1 MTNSKPST
9 TLLFGSSGSGK
20 GTQANLLTEALR
32 GAAGGSDVLHI
43 ETGAL
48 FRDFIGNNRSYTSS
62 LTTETLKGGGLLPVF
77 LPVWIWTN
85 YFVEH
90 YTGNEHLILDGLAR
104 RYYEA
109 PVLDS
114 ALRFYKRGDVHV
126 IYLKTSYEWSREKLL
141 SRGRGD
147 DSPEEIKH
155 RLDWFYENTIPAVNY
170 FKNHA
175 SYTFHEI
182 DGERSVEEVQAD
194 IQAAIGL
201 VEPH

>member
-1 MTNSKPST
+1 MTNEKPYT
-9 TLLFGSSGSGK
+9 ILFFGSSGSGK
-20 GTQANLLTEALR
+20 GTQANLLSNAL
-32 GAAGGSDVLHI
+32 GDVGGEEVLHI

-48 FRDFIGNNRSYTSS
+48 FRDFIGKNRSYTSKF
-62 LTTETLKGGGLLPVF
+62 TAETLKGGGLLPVF
-77 LPVWIWTN
+77 MPVWIWTN

-90 YTGNEHLILDGLAR
+90 YTGREHLILDGLAR
-104 RYYEA
+104 RFYEA

-126 IYLKTSYEWSREKLL
+126 LYLKTSYEWSHERLLGRQRE
-141 SRGRGD
+141 D
-147 DSPEEIKH
+147 DSPEQIKY

-182 DGERSVEEVQAD
+182 DGERPVEVVQAD
-194 IQAAIGL
+194 IRSVIGL
-201 VEPH
+201 A